1 VARVLMLSFL
11 RGPLEGQDLN
21 EEIVRRALPSIPVL
35 LLAVC
40 SVPCVAAG
48 TAAGGGSDGF
58 WSTLNWPPARYG
70 HTAVYDAGHDRMIMF
85 GGYDNSHYMEPV
97 GNQTLTW
104 ILTLSDPPRW
114 TGIFPGGSAP
124 SPRYTQSAIYDPARD
139 RTIVF
144 GGYDGQVLNEVYTLS
159 LSGAPVWSPLVTSGT
174 PPPARHRH
182 TAIYDPLRDRM
193 IVFGGTNDSTLYD
206 DVWALSLSGAPE
218 WSEIVAPGGPALRY
232 RHSAIYDPVRD
243 RMIVFGGRGTGSDFN
258 DTWALD
264 LTGVPAWS
272 ELHPPAPLPR
282 TRGSHCAVYDPA
294 GDRMVVYGGE
304 GSTRND
310 AWSLT
315 LSGPPA
321 WSLLEPAGSPP
332 PGHSSHTAIF
342 DAARNRIVV
351 FAGKPDSGLATSDLS
366 VLTLGG
372 TPAWSPIVK
381 PLAPTAQAFHTSIYD
396 PAGSRLIPFAGN
408 TYFAGPINEAWS
420 LSLDPAPLWSRLEP
434 AGTLPEPRNAHV
446 AIYDRLRERMVVY
459 GGYSSYG
466 GTWGVVTNDVWTLSL
481 SGALAWGK
489 TPSTGQTPAASY
501 TTPRGFYD
509 PIEDRMIYFLSY
521 DSYRGFP
528 TIWSLSMSP
537 LGRWQYLSTGDVHP
551 PSSESPNVI
560 YDPQRDR
567 LILFGGCLSDGMP
580 PSDVW
585 AISLRNRVWTQL
597 PTLGP
602 VPDSRCRYSAVYDPI
617 RDRMLMIGGR
627 GPLGHDSNEVWE
639 LTLTDPL
646 TWRLISYHDPRP
658 PTLTWSTAVAIPE
671 RDWIVVEGG
680 YYGSSATNGTWILEG
695 GRPTV
700 PACECPGT
708 PSWGAG
714 GRLTLRY
721 VLSHPLESRRKL
733 TWTLKSERAWPGFP
747 RQGVVTV
754 EAAARETV
762 TVEIAAPDSAMAG
775 TNRLTFGVS
784 FTGADGAEVT
794 CTRELRAP
802 LTTLDVPV
810 AAVTAFLRIRPNPT
824 RREVTA
830 AFSLPVAGRAT
841 LELYDVA
848 GRRLSRR
855 ELSLGEGNHLIAVAP
870 NARLAPGVY
879 VVKLSFGGRTLRA
892 RGVVID

>member
-1 VARVLMLSFL
+1 VLS
-11 RGPLEGQDLN
+11 
-21 EEIVRRALPSIPVL
+21 L
-35 LLAVC
+35 LILFIAAC
-40 SVPCVAAG
+40 AAPCGAAEV
-48 TAAGGGSDGF
+48 AAGGGSDGF

-97 GNQTLTW
+97 GGQTLTW

-114 TGIFPGGSAP
+114 TGIFPGGSSP
-124 SPRYTQSAIYDPARD
+124 SPRYTQSAIYDPTRD

-144 GGYDGQVLNEVYTLS
+144 GGYDGQVLNDLFELS
-159 LSGAPVWSPLVTSGT
+159 LSGAPTWSPLVASRT
-174 PPPARHRH
+174 PPAPRHRH
-182 TAIYDPLRDRM
+182 TAVYDPVRDRM
-193 IVFGGTNDSTLYD
+193 IVFGGTNDSTLFA
-206 DVWALSLSGAPE
+206 DVWALSFSDPPEWTEITASGA
-218 WSEIVAPGGPALRY
+218 GPAPRY

-243 RMIVFGGRGTGSDFN
+243 RMIVFGGRGVGGDFN

-264 LTGVPAWS
+264 LGGVPAWS
-272 ELHPPAPLPR
+272 EMQPSAPLPR
-282 TRGSHCAVYDPA
+282 TRGNHSAVYDPA
-294 GDRMVVYGGE
+294 GDRMVVYGGD

-310 AWSLT
+310 AWSLA
-315 LSGPPA
+315 LSGSPA
-321 WSLLEPAGSPP
+321 WSALEPTGSAPS
-332 PGHSSHTAIF
+332 GHSSHTAIL
-342 DAARNRIVV
+342 DAGRNRMVV
-351 FAGKPDSGLATSDLS
+351 FGGKVDSLASSDLS
-366 VLTLGG
+366 VLALGG
-372 TPAWSPIVK
+372 TSSWSQVVR
-381 PLAPTAQAFHTSIYD
+381 PLAPTAMAIHTSIYD
-396 PAGSRLIPFAGN
+396 PVGARLIPFGGKTYPAGH
-408 TYFAGPINEAWS
+408 INETWA
-420 LSLDPAPLWSRLEP
+420 LSLDPAAFWSRIEP
-434 AGTLPEPRNAHV
+434 AGALPEPRYNHV

-459 GGYSSYG
+459 GGFG
-466 GTWGVVTNDVWTLSL
+466 GVMGDIWTLPL
-481 SGALAWGK
+481 SGAPAWSK
-489 TPSTGQTPAASY
+489 VPPSGETPAATF
-501 TTPRGFYD
+501 TTPRAFYD
-509 PIEDRMIYFLSY
+509 PVEDRMIYFLSY
-521 DSYRGFP
+521 DQYRGFP
-528 TIWSLSMSP
+528 TIWALSMTQP
-537 LGRWQYLSTGDVHP
+537 GRWQYLPTGSVHP

-560 YDPQRDR
+560 YDPLRDR
-567 LILFGGCLSDGMP
+567 LILFGGCGGAPLPDQMP
-580 PSDVW
+580 DNDVW

-602 VPDSRCRYSAVYDPI
+602 VPDGRCRYSAVYDPV
-617 RDRMLMIGGR
+617 RDRMLIIGGR
-627 GPLGHDSNEVWE
+627 GPLGHDNNDVWE
-639 LTLTDPL
+639 LTLADPP
-646 TWRLISYHDPRP
+646 TWRQLSFHDPRP

-680 YYGSSATNGTWILEG
+680 YYGSSETNGTWILEG
-695 GRPTV
+695 GRPTA

-708 PSWGAG
+708 ASWGAG

-747 RQGVVTV
+747 KYGFVIA

-762 TVEIAAPDSAMAG
+762 AVEVTVPDSAQAG
-775 TNRLTFGVS
+775 ANRLTFGVS

-794 CTRELRAP
+794 CSRELHAP

-810 AAVTAFLRIRPNPT
+810 AAGPVFLRIRPNPT
-824 RREVTA
+824 RREMTA
-830 AFSLPVAGRAT
+830 AFSLPMAGRAT